1 MIAEQ
6 SGHGQRADAFYE
18 PGGFW
23 SLRRQLLGVLLASL
37 SLLLIASG
45 VVLRGPIF
53 QSRLNVLIEHYT
65 RSVDG
70 LVPFLQDHVITRDAE
85 LDIPVL
91 ERMASEYIQLNPEVL
106 EFELRDG
113 GRRMLV
119 DIKRERE
126 DAGPPEM
133 VHELQRTILAGE
145 HPVGLLSLV
154 LDLRGLHRE
163 ASENVRSLQLMIT
176 LTIGALAV
184 ILVLWFDRLAGRP
197 IQILDRRLRTLID
210 EDEGADEG
218 EELHL
223 SGAPELVRLGESLNL
238 VAGAAKLRRHE
249 EELKEQLQQAQKLES
264 VGRLAG
270 GVAHDFNNLL
280 TVILGYAEAIKQR
293 NSLPPD
299 VESNADQILAAG
311 RRASALTKQLL
322 AFSRKQVLNSEDLD
336 LVEVL
341 RGIEPLLRHLID
353 ATFDIE
359 LLAQEDAGLVKADRA
374 QIEQVILN
382 LTVNARDAMDR
393 GGAIVF
399 RVYDAG
405 GERDLSP
412 RPLNLPP
419 GDWVILEVADSGS
432 GMDAET
438 LEHIFEP
445 FFTTK
450 GASEGT
456 GLGLSMAYGI
466 VQQSGGVI
474 DVQSAEG
481 EGTTFRIYLPSVGR
495 SAKAVEAHEIP
506 VQPTMLK
513 MSNTAILL
521 VEDEEL
527 VRVLTVKLLKGAGYE
542 VVTAPDAEKGLAI
555 IRQDRDRFRLI
566 ATDLNLPGM
575 SGAELL
581 EVATAEIP
589 DLEGL
594 LISGF
599 DAGLLGPA
607 ERRFAFLQK
616 PFDKEELLQKVA
628 GLIGE
633 AQRDEG
639 QDLQG

>member
-393 GGAIVF
+393 G
-399 RVYDAG
+399 
-405 GERDLSP
+405 LSP

>member
-1 MIAEQ
+1 METC
-6 SGHGQRADAFYE
+6 F
-18 PGGFW
+18 
-23 SLRRQLLGVLLASL
+23 
-37 SLLLIASG
+37 
-45 VVLRGPIF
+45 
-53 QSRLNVLIEHYT
+53 
-65 RSVDG
+65 
-70 LVPFLQDHVITRDAE
+70 
-85 LDIPVL
+85 
-91 ERMASEYIQLNPEVL
+91 
-106 EFELRDG
+106 
-113 GRRMLV
+113 
-119 DIKRERE
+119 
-126 DAGPPEM
+126 
-133 VHELQRTILAGE
+133 
-145 HPVGLLSLV
+145 
-154 LDLRGLHRE
+154 
-163 ASENVRSLQLMIT
+163 
-176 LTIGALAV
+176 
-184 ILVLWFDRLAGRP
+184 RP
-197 IQILDRRLRTLID
+197 R
-210 EDEGADEG
+210 
-218 EELHL
+218 
-223 SGAPELVRLGESLNL
+223 
-238 VAGAAKLRRHE
+238 
-249 EELKEQLQQAQKLES
+249 
-264 VGRLAG
+264 
-270 GVAHDFNNLL
+270 
-280 TVILGYAEAIKQR
+280 
-293 NSLPPD
+293 
-299 VESNADQILAAG
+299 
-311 RRASALTKQLL
+311 
-322 AFSRKQVLNSEDLD
+322 
-336 LVEVL
+336 
-341 RGIEPLLRHLID
+341 
-353 ATFDIE
+353 
-359 LLAQEDAGLVKADRA
+359 
-374 QIEQVILN
+374 
-382 LTVNARDAMDR
+382 
-393 GGAIVF
+393 
-399 RVYDAG
+399 
-405 GERDLSP
+405 
-412 RPLNLPP
+412 
-419 GDWVILEVADSGS
+419 
-432 GMDAET
+432 MDAET

-581 EVATAEIP
+581 EVVTAEIP